1 MSQFRLMYEV
11 NLLWGMESVRWQKFI
26 SQRQHER
33 WSDFGGL
40 GGNLAEQTSTFI
52 SSALWY
58 QEIRIYL
65 KVGSVLYVCIFIWL
79 FGTLFYIYIYII
91 LYEILRKVFSEIF
104 SYITLKIAKADTMFS
119 WQTIECGFKYH
130 YLLP

>member
-1 MSQFRLMYEV
+1 MYV
-11 NLLWGMESVRWQKFI
+11 
-26 SQRQHER
+26 
-33 WSDFGGL
+33 
-40 GGNLAEQTSTFI
+40 
-52 SSALWY
+52 
-58 QEIRIYL
+58 YL
-65 KVGSVLYVCIFIWL
+65 YDYLEHCS
-79 FGTLFYIYIYII
+79 IYII